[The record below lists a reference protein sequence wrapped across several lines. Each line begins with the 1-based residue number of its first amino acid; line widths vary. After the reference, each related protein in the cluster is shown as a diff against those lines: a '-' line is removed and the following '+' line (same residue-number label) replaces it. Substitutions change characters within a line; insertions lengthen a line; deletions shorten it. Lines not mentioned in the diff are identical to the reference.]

1 MEHVG
6 GEHEGQSTPSRR
18 VITATVLGSVLEWYD
33 FTIYGTATAL
43 VFSRLFFPNFEP
55 LAGTLAAFGTF
66 AVGFFARPVGGIVLG
81 HLGDKIGRKA
91 VLVITLMLMG
101 VATTLIGLLPGY
113 ETIGIWAPILLIL
126 LRVLQG
132 FGSGAEFAGAVVMT
146 AEYSRIGR
154 RGFYASWPCTGVLG
168 AILLATGIFSLVA
181 LLPEEQFLAWGWR
194 VPFLLSLVLV
204 VIGFY
209 IRARIA
215 ETPVFTRV
223 QETNTETSRPIIDV
237 IRNQP
242 KNLLVGIGACIGST
256 GTGYIFNVF
265 VLTYVAQL
273 GLPENVALTGVLI
286 AAGLGIVT
294 VLAFGA
300 LSDKVGRRPV
310 CMGGAAFVALFAF
323 PYFWLLDT
331 ESSVLI
337 WLAMVLIYSVGSMA
351 MFGAQAAYFTELFDT
366 RVRYSGF
373 VLSREVPS
381 LFVGGTAP
389 LIATALLGWASGEPW
404 PIAIYIVTMGLIT
417 LVALY
422 FGPETY
428 QRDFPEEEA
437 LRSENS

>member
-18 VITATVLGSVLEWYD
+18 VITATVLGSVLEYYD
-33 FTIYGTATAL
+33 FAIYGTATAL

-66 AVGFFARPVGGIVLG
+66 AVGFFARPIGGIVLG
-81 HLGDKIGRKA
+81 HFGDKIGRKA

-101 VATTLIGLLPGY
+101 VATTLIGLLPSY

-146 AEYSRIGR
+146 AEYSRRGR
-154 RGFYASWPCTGVLG
+154 RGFYASWPCTGILG

-204 VIGFY
+204 VVGFY
-209 IRARIA
+209 IRYRIA
-215 ETPVFTRV
+215 ETPVFTRI
-223 QETNTETSRPIIDV
+223 QETNTETSKPIIDV
-237 IRNQP
+237 VRSQP

-273 GLPENVALTGVLI
+273 GLPENVALTGILI

-300 LSDKVGRRPV
+300 LSDKAVDVQCVWGEQLSWRCLPSPIS
-310 CMGGAAFVALFAF
+310 G
-323 PYFWLLDT
+323 
-331 ESSVLI
+331 
-337 WLAMVLIYSVGSMA
+337 YS
-351 MFGAQAAYFTELFDT
+351 T
-366 RVRYSGF
+366 
-373 VLSREVPS
+373 LSR
-381 LFVGGTAP
+381 
-389 LIATALLGWASGEPW
+389 AS
-404 PIAIYIVTMGLIT
+404 
-417 LVALY
+417 
-422 FGPETY
+422 
-428 QRDFPEEEA
+428 
-437 LRSENS
+437 